1 MSPKDDASVKRKE
14 QILDAAA
21 SLFAN
26 SGYYKT
32 TSADVART
40 VGVTLL
46 HTAIPWHPL
55 LCF

>member
-32 TSADVART
+32 TTADVART

-55 LCF
+55 LCS